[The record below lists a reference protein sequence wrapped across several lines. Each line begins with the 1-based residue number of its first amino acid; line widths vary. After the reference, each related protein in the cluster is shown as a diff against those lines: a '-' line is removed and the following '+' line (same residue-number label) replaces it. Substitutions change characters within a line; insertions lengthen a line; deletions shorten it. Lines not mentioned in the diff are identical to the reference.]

1 VFRTFRT
8 DLVRF
13 GGRDAL
19 FDPGIYA
26 LTIYRFGRWAKQ
38 RTGITQ
44 KPLLRFYRGLSACV
58 QLGFGVAIPA
68 ETNIGSDLTL
78 IHGNGVRI
86 HPEAVIGNGC
96 TIMHEVT
103 IGTGMQRKGAPS
115 IGDGVFIGAG
125 AKVLGPVRVGAG
137 AMIAA
142 NSLVITDVPEGATVM
157 GVPAR
162 VIPVARTTAAKSAE
176 TPAGS

>member
-8 DLVRF
+8 DLVRH

-26 LTIYRFGRWAKQ
+26 LQIYRLGRWAKQ
-38 RTGITQ
+38 NEGVTRR
-44 KPLLRFYRGLSACV
+44 PLLRLYRGLAACV

-68 ETNIGSDLTL
+68 ETNIGEDLTL
-78 IHGNGVRI
+78 IHGNSVRI
-86 HPEAVIGNGC
+86 HPEAVIGKGC
-96 TIMHEVT
+96 SIMHEVT
-103 IGTGMQRKGAPS
+103 IGTGMQRPGAPV

-125 AKVLGPVRVGAG
+125 AKVLGPVRVGAR

-142 NSLVITDVPEGATVM
+142 NSLVVTDVPEGATVM

-162 VIPVARTTAAKSAE
+162 VIPARPIVAKGAE